1 MNEQRFLLIFLVAAL
16 TATLGLYLL
25 KAKKQMQYKGD
36 ERWQLIQLKAN
47 NSANI
52 TNGILIL
59 LLAVLPFFI
68 DPQTTL
74 SFQRVITLGLLYI
87 GTRNLIELAATIY
100 FDKQL

>member
-16 TATLGLYLL
+16 TTTLGLYL
-25 KAKKQMQYKGD
+25 
-36 ERWQLIQLKAN
+36 LKAN

-87 GTRNLIELAATIY
+87 GTRNLIELAATVY

>member
-1 MNEQRFLLIFLVAAL
+1 MVFTHKIVCRKSPKLYASYHDQTLQKTCFNLTEMAAFNL
-16 TATLGLYLL
+16 P
-25 KAKKQMQYKGD
+25 
-36 ERWQLIQLKAN
+36 N
-47 NSANI
+47 NTANI

-87 GTRNLIELAATIY
+87 GTRNLIELAATVY
-100 FDKQL
+100 FDNQL